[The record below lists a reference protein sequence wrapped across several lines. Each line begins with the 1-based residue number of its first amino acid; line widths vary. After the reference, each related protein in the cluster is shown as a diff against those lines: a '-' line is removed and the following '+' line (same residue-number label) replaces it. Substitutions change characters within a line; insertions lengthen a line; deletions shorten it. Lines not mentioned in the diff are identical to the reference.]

1 MPVESFIAASAS
13 ASGSGSVPSTPTG
26 AGKFWYPTL
35 LLNLDIK
42 KSLPDE
48 GVEWLFA
55 RVDTKQ
61 IKNGRMDI
69 DLVILD
75 EQGDIVALSSHVA
88 LAVGSARNTTERKKA
103 ESKL

>member
-1 MPVESFIAASAS
+1 VI
-13 ASGSGSVPSTPTG
+13 G
-26 AGKFWYPTL
+26 AGYGRFWYPTL

-69 DLVILD
+69 NLVILD
-75 EQGDIVALSSHVA
+75 ETGDIVALSTHVA
-88 LAVGSARNTTERKKA
+88 LAVDVSRNTNASSKKNGQ
-103 ESKL
+103 SKI